1 MFKLHLFLF
10 DVGKSKTF
18 DEINYEVLEKIK
30 NGRVI
35 ADKCNIADLKF
46 YSPKIVVVFSTHKPD
61 IIQLSDY
68 RWKIFKIYDND
79 LLDVTNPHV
88 AMG

>member
-1 MFKLHLFLF
+1 M
-10 DVGKSKTF
+10 
-18 DEINYEVLEKIK
+18 LEKIK

-35 ADKCNIADLKF
+35 ADKCNTAELKF
-46 YSPKIVVVFSTHKPD
+46 YSPNIVVVVFSNHKPD
-61 IIQLSDY
+61 IIQLSDD

-88 AMG
+88 AMGWQTYLCRLCGVVHC